1 MAAAGLGGL
10 GTGHVHD
17 AFLSV
22 VHHHHAFLDPLAD
35 HRPGRQRAVGVEA
48 LDPVVVLDADLL
60 RVDLGDPHDRPATA
74 EGEHDQVVAVGAVD
88 APLLVRGDPVQGDLR
103 MAVGLLAFH
112 VVDGAG
118 VDRWPVVLQLLA
130 EGLHPRVVLVEL
142 LAAGDGAPRDVFVD
156 VGVAGV
162 VADVVVFQARPGRA
176 GDDLARL
183 RLDVAEANR
192 LVRLGR
198 GQVAVVAAGEFR
210 QRGPGL
216 DRDMAVGFRR
226 QAEDDFGG
234 VDG

>member
-1 MAAAGLGGL
+1 
-10 GTGHVHD
+10 
-17 AFLSV
+17 
-22 VHHHHAFLDPLAD
+22 
-35 HRPGRQRAVGVEA
+35 
-48 LDPVVVLDADLL
+48 
-60 RVDLGDPHDRPATA
+60 
-74 EGEHDQVVAVGAVD
+74 
-88 APLLVRGDPVQGDLR
+88 